1 MTIRIA
7 SRSSKLALKQVE
19 IFSKAFLL
27 EDYKL
32 VEVLTSGDKMSA
44 KGEVMFDKANFV
56 NEIEQM
62 IQKNSVDFA
71 IHSAKDMPAQE
82 TEGLKHF
89 YFIETQ
95 KRKINDLIIFRN
107 DTDTVFEKNMK
118 LGTSSLR
125 RIMQAKFHM
134 NAKNIQ
140 LLNGNIDTR
149 IKKLND
155 GMYDC
160 IILAEAG
167 LSRLSSLLEK
177 QNYKQLEHITCSGQ
191 GVLAVQW
198 KEGSKVGDFIKSS
211 LLFDQMKELNEQIKM
226 ERNLLKKLNADCN
239 SAISIFASNGF
250 LQGEIFG
257 RDKFITFSGNN
268 VDQLYKDIIANN
280 GLNLLNE
287 HHRY

>member
-1 MTIRIA
+1 MTIKIA

-62 IQKNSVDFA
+62 IQKNSVDIA

-89 YFIETQ
+89 YFTETQ
-95 KRKINDLIIFRN
+95 KRKVNDLIIFRN

-155 GMYDC
+155 GKYDC

-177 QNYKQLEHITCSGQ
+177 QNYEQLEHITCSGQ

-198 KEGSKVGDFIKSS
+198 KEGSKVEDFIKSS

-226 ERNLLKKLNADCN
+226 ERNLLKKLNANCN

-268 VDQLYKDIIANN
+268 VDQLYKDITANN

-287 HHRY
+287 HH

>member
-62 IQKNSVDFA
+62 IQKNSVDIA

-95 KRKINDLIIFRN
+95 KRKVNDLIIFRN

-198 KEGSKVGDFIKSS
+198 KEGSKVEDFIKSS

-268 VDQLYKDIIANN
+268 IDQLYKDITANN

-287 HHRY
+287 HH

>member
-62 IQKNSVDFA
+62 IQKNSVDIA

-198 KEGSKVGDFIKSS
+198 KEGSKVEDFIKSS

-268 VDQLYKDIIANN
+268 IDQLYKDMTANN

-287 HHRY
+287 HH

>member
-62 IQKNSVDFA
+62 IQKNSVDIA

-82 TEGLKHF
+82 TEGLQHF

-198 KEGSKVGDFIKSS
+198 KEGSKVEDFIKSS

-226 ERNLLKKLNADCN
+226 ERNLLKKLNANCN

-268 VDQLYKDIIANN
+268 VDQLYKDITANN

-287 HHRY
+287 HH

>member
-1 MTIRIA
+1 
-7 SRSSKLALKQVE
+7 
-19 IFSKAFLL
+19 
-27 EDYKL
+27 
-32 VEVLTSGDKMSA
+32 
-44 KGEVMFDKANFV
+44 
-56 NEIEQM
+56 
-62 IQKNSVDFA
+62 
-71 IHSAKDMPAQE
+71 
-82 TEGLKHF
+82 
-89 YFIETQ
+89 
-95 KRKINDLIIFRN
+95 
-107 DTDTVFEKNMK
+107 MK

-167 LSRLSSLLEK
+167 LSRLSPLLEK

-268 VDQLYKDIIANN
+268 VDQLYKDITANN

-287 HHRY
+287 HH

>member
-62 IQKNSVDFA
+62 IQKNSVDIA
-71 IHSAKDMPAQE
+71 IHSAKDMPAQV

-198 KEGSKVGDFIKSS
+198 KEGSKVEDFIKSS

-268 VDQLYKDIIANN
+268 VDQLYKDITANN

-287 HHRY
+287 HH

>member
-62 IQKNSVDFA
+62 IQKNSVDIA

-198 KEGSKVGDFIKSS
+198 KEGSIVEDFIKSS
-211 LLFDQMKELNEQIKM
+211 LLFGQMKELNEQIKM

-268 VDQLYKDIIANN
+268 VDQLYKDITANN

-287 HHRY
+287 HH

>member
-62 IQKNSVDFA
+62 IQKNSVDIA

-155 GMYDC
+155 GKYDC

-198 KEGSKVGDFIKSS
+198 KEGSKVEDFIKSS

-268 VDQLYKDIIANN
+268 VDQLYKDITANN

-287 HHRY
+287 HH

>member
-62 IQKNSVDFA
+62 IQKNSVDIA

-82 TEGLKHF
+82 TEGLQHF

-107 DTDTVFEKNMK
+107 DADTVFEKNMK

-198 KEGSKVGDFIKSS
+198 KEGSKVEDFIKSS
-211 LLFDQMKELNEQIKM
+211 LLFGQMKELNEQIKM

-268 VDQLYKDIIANN
+268 VDQLYKDITANN

-287 HHRY
+287 HH

>member
-62 IQKNSVDFA
+62 IQKNSVDIA

-198 KEGSKVGDFIKSS
+198 KEGSEVEDFIKSS

-268 VDQLYKDIIANN
+268 VNQLYKDITANN

-287 HHRY
+287 HH

>member
-62 IQKNSVDFA
+62 IQKNSVDIA

-198 KEGSKVGDFIKSS
+198 KEGSKVEDFIKSS

-239 SAISIFASNGF
+239 SAISIFASDGF

-268 VDQLYKDIIANN
+268 VDQLYKDITANN

-287 HHRY
+287 HH

>member
-62 IQKNSVDFA
+62 IQKNSVDIA

-95 KRKINDLIIFRN
+95 NRKINDLIIFRN

-198 KEGSKVGDFIKSS
+198 KEGSKVEDFIKSS

-226 ERNLLKKLNADCN
+226 ERNLLKKLNAGCN

-268 VDQLYKDIIANN
+268 VDQLYKDITANN

-287 HHRY
+287 HH

>member
-1 MTIRIA
+1 MTIKIA

-44 KGEVMFDKANFV
+44 KGEVMFDKSNFV

-62 IQKNSVDFA
+62 IQKNSVDIA
-71 IHSAKDMPAQE
+71 IHSAKDMPASE

-95 KRKINDLIIFRN
+95 KRKVNDLIIYRN

-155 GMYDC
+155 GLYDC

-167 LSRLSSLLEK
+167 LSRLSSLLGK
-177 QNYKQLEHITCSGQ
+177 QNYEQLEHITCSGQ

-198 KEGSKVGDFIKSS
+198 KKDSKVEDFIKSS

-257 RDKFITFSGNN
+257 RDKFITFSGND
-268 VDQLYKDIIANN
+268 VDQLCKDITANN

-287 HHRY
+287 HH

>member
-62 IQKNSVDFA
+62 IQKNSVDIA

-95 KRKINDLIIFRN
+95 KRKVNDLIIFRD

-198 KEGSKVGDFIKSS
+198 KEGSKVEDFIKSS

-268 VDQLYKDIIANN
+268 VNQLYKDITANN

-287 HHRY
+287 HH

>member
-19 IFSKAFLL
+19 IFTKAFLL

-62 IQKNSVDFA
+62 IQKNSVDIA

-226 ERNLLKKLNADCN
+226 ERNLLKKLNANCN

-268 VDQLYKDIIANN
+268 VDQLYKDITANN

-287 HHRY
+287 HH

>member
-62 IQKNSVDFA
+62 IQKNSVDIA

-167 LSRLSSLLEK
+167 LSRLSPLLEK

-226 ERNLLKKLNADCN
+226 ERNLLKKLNANCN

-268 VDQLYKDIIANN
+268 VDQLYKDITANN

-287 HHRY
+287 HH

>member
-62 IQKNSVDFA
+62 IQKNSVDIA

-107 DTDTVFEKNMK
+107 DTGTVFEKNMK

-167 LSRLSSLLEK
+167 LSRLSSLLKK

-226 ERNLLKKLNADCN
+226 ERNLLKKLNANCN

-268 VDQLYKDIIANN
+268 VNQLYKDITANN

-287 HHRY
+287 HH

>member
-62 IQKNSVDFA
+62 IQKNSVDIA

-107 DTDTVFEKNMK
+107 DTGTVFEKNMK

-167 LSRLSSLLEK
+167 LSRLSFLLEK

-226 ERNLLKKLNADCN
+226 ERNLLKKLNANCN

-268 VDQLYKDIIANN
+268 VDQLYKDITANN

-287 HHRY
+287 HH

>member
-62 IQKNSVDFA
+62 IQKNSVDIA

-155 GMYDC
+155 GLYDC

-167 LSRLSSLLEK
+167 LSRLSSLLKK

-198 KEGSKVGDFIKSS
+198 KEGSKVEDFIKSS
-211 LLFDQMKELNEQIKM
+211 LLFDQMKELNEQIKI
-226 ERNLLKKLNADCN
+226 ERNLLKKLNANCN

-268 VDQLYKDIIANN
+268 VDQLYKDITANN

-287 HHRY
+287 HH

>member
-1 MTIRIA
+1 MTIRIS

-62 IQKNSVDFA
+62 IQKNSVDIA

-167 LSRLSSLLEK
+167 LSRLSSLLKK

-226 ERNLLKKLNADCN
+226 ERNLLKKLNANCN

-268 VDQLYKDIIANN
+268 VDQLYKDITANN

-287 HHRY
+287 HH

>member
-19 IFSKAFLL
+19 IFSKAFSL

-62 IQKNSVDFA
+62 IQKNSVDIA

-95 KRKINDLIIFRN
+95 KRKVNDLIIFRN

-226 ERNLLKKLNADCN
+226 ERNLLKKLNANCN

-268 VDQLYKDIIANN
+268 VDQLYKDITANN

-287 HHRY
+287 HH

>member
-62 IQKNSVDFA
+62 IQKNSVDIA

-177 QNYKQLEHITCSGQ
+177 QNYKQLEHLTCSGQ

-226 ERNLLKKLNADCN
+226 ERNLLKKLNANCN

-287 HHRY
+287 HH

>member
-62 IQKNSVDFA
+62 IQKNSVDIA

-198 KEGSKVGDFIKSS
+198 KEGSKVEDFIKSS

-268 VDQLYKDIIANN
+268 VNQLYKDITANN
-280 GLNLLNE
+280 GLDLLNE
-287 HHRY
+287 HH

>member
-19 IFSKAFLL
+19 IFSKAFSLQ
-27 EDYKL
+27 DYKL

-62 IQKNSVDFA
+62 IQKNSVDIA

-198 KEGSKVGDFIKSS
+198 KEGSKVEDFIKSS

-268 VDQLYKDIIANN
+268 IDQLYKDITANN

-287 HHRY
+287 HH

>member
-62 IQKNSVDFA
+62 IQKNSVDIA

-82 TEGLKHF
+82 TEGLQHF

-155 GMYDC
+155 GKYDC

-198 KEGSKVGDFIKSS
+198 KEGSKVEDFIKSS
-211 LLFDQMKELNEQIKM
+211 LLFGQMKELNEQIKM

-268 VDQLYKDIIANN
+268 VDQLYKDITENN

-287 HHRY
+287 HH

>member
-1 MTIRIA
+1 MTIIIA

-19 IFSKAFLL
+19 IFSKAFSL

-62 IQKNSVDFA
+62 IQKNSVDIA

-198 KEGSKVGDFIKSS
+198 KEGSKVEDFIKSS

-268 VDQLYKDIIANN
+268 IDQLYKDITANN

-287 HHRY
+287 HH

>member
-62 IQKNSVDFA
+62 IQKNSVDIA

-95 KRKINDLIIFRN
+95 KRKVNDLIIFRN

-268 VDQLYKDIIANN
+268 VNQLYKDITANN

-287 HHRY
+287 HHWY

>member
-62 IQKNSVDFA
+62 IQKNSVDIA
-71 IHSAKDMPAQE
+71 IHSAKDMPSQE

-167 LSRLSSLLEK
+167 LSRLSSLLKK

-268 VDQLYKDIIANN
+268 VDQLYKDITANN

-287 HHRY
+287 HH

>member
-62 IQKNSVDFA
+62 IQKNSVDIA

-95 KRKINDLIIFRN
+95 KRKVNDLIIFRD

-167 LSRLSSLLEK
+167 LSRLSSLLVK

-198 KEGSKVGDFIKSS
+198 KEDSKVEDFIKSS

-268 VDQLYKDIIANN
+268 VNQLYKDITANN

-287 HHRY
+287 HH

>member
-19 IFSKAFLL
+19 IFSKAFSL

-62 IQKNSVDFA
+62 IQKNSVDIA

-198 KEGSKVGDFIKSS
+198 KEGSKVENFIKSS

-268 VDQLYKDIIANN
+268 VNQLYKDITANN

-287 HHRY
+287 HH

>member
-62 IQKNSVDFA
+62 IQKNSVDIA

-82 TEGLKHF
+82 TEGLQHF

-155 GMYDC
+155 GKYDC

-198 KEGSKVGDFIKSS
+198 KEGSKVEDFIKSS
-211 LLFDQMKELNEQIKM
+211 LLFDKMKELNEQIKM

-268 VDQLYKDIIANN
+268 IDQLYKDITANN

-287 HHRY
+287 HH

>member
-32 VEVLTSGDKMSA
+32 VEVFTSGDKMSA

-62 IQKNSVDFA
+62 IQKNSVDIA

-82 TEGLKHF
+82 TEGLQHF

-155 GMYDC
+155 GKYDC

-198 KEGSKVGDFIKSS
+198 KEGSKVEDFIKSS

-226 ERNLLKKLNADCN
+226 ERNLLKKLNANCN

-268 VDQLYKDIIANN
+268 VDQLYKDITANN

-287 HHRY
+287 HH

>member
-62 IQKNSVDFA
+62 IQNNSVDIA

-82 TEGLKHF
+82 TEGLQHF

-155 GMYDC
+155 GKYDC

-198 KEGSKVGDFIKSS
+198 KEGSKVEDFIKSS
-211 LLFDQMKELNEQIKM
+211 LLFGQMKELNEQIKM
-226 ERNLLKKLNADCN
+226 ERNLLKKLNAGCN

-268 VDQLYKDIIANN
+268 VDQLYKDITANN

-287 HHRY
+287 HH

>member
-62 IQKNSVDFA
+62 IQKNSVDIA

-82 TEGLKHF
+82 TEGLQHF

-155 GMYDC
+155 GKYDC

-198 KEGSKVGDFIKSS
+198 KEGSKVEDFIKSS
-211 LLFDQMKELNEQIKM
+211 LLFGQMKELNEQIKM

-239 SAISIFASNGF
+239 SAISIFASDGF

-257 RDKFITFSGNN
+257 KDKFITFSGNN
-268 VDQLYKDIIANN
+268 VDQLYEDISANN

-287 HHRY
+287 HH

>member
-62 IQKNSVDFA
+62 IQKNSVDIA

-198 KEGSKVGDFIKSS
+198 KEGSKVEDFIKSS
-211 LLFDQMKELNEQIKM
+211 LLFDQMKELNEQIKI
-226 ERNLLKKLNADCN
+226 ERNLLKKLNANCN

-268 VDQLYKDIIANN
+268 VDQLYKDITANN

-287 HHRY
+287 HH

>member
-62 IQKNSVDFA
+62 IQKNSVDIA

-107 DTDTVFEKNMK
+107 DSDTVFEKNMK

-155 GMYDC
+155 GIYDC

-257 RDKFITFSGNN
+257 REKFITFSGNN
-268 VDQLYKDIIANN
+268 VDQLYKDITANN

-287 HHRY
+287 HH

>member
-62 IQKNSVDFA
+62 IQKNSVDIA

-107 DTDTVFEKNMK
+107 DIDTVFEKNMK

-198 KEGSKVGDFIKSS
+198 KEGSKVEDFIKSS

-268 VDQLYKDIIANN
+268 VDKLYKDIKSNN

-287 HHRY
+287 HH

>member
-62 IQKNSVDFA
+62 IQKNSVDIA

-107 DTDTVFEKNMK
+107 DIDTVFEKNMK

-226 ERNLLKKLNADCN
+226 ERNLLKKLNANCN

-268 VDQLYKDIIANN
+268 IDQLYKDITANN

-287 HHRY
+287 HH

>member
-62 IQKNSVDFA
+62 IQKNSVDIA

-107 DTDTVFEKNMK
+107 DTGTVFEKNMK

-140 LLNGNIDTR
+140 FLNGNIDTR

-167 LSRLSSLLEK
+167 LSRLSSLLKK

-226 ERNLLKKLNADCN
+226 ERDLLKKLNADCN
-239 SAISIFASNGF
+239 SAISIFASDGF

-268 VDQLYKDIIANN
+268 VDQLYKDITANN

-287 HHRY
+287 HH